1 MSNQNGSVT
10 TRHLLSHLFVAIVG
24 LVVGTLIGF
33 MLFGGPDQADRK
45 VQSYPL
51 ELAANPTH
59 AHEVREVGE
68 DTPAP
73 SVDIEVMPDPGKERQ
88 YMVRIRTQ
96 NFRFAPDKISADPV
110 PGEGHGHVYVDD
122 VMISRALSGWY
133 HIPKLEPGRHTVLV
147 TLNWNDHKE
156 YAVNGESVSATQTIE
171 VPEPEE

>member
-1 MSNQNGSVT
+1 
-10 TRHLLSHLFVAIVG
+10 
-24 LVVGTLIGF
+24 
-33 MLFGGPDQADRK
+33 
-45 VQSYPL
+45 
-51 ELAANPTH
+51 
-59 AHEVREVGE
+59 
-68 DTPAP
+68 
-73 SVDIEVMPDPGKERQ
+73 VDIEVMPDPGKERQ

-133 HIPKLEPGRHTVLV
+133 HIPKLEPGEHTVLV